1 MVEMDWVECEVMIGG
16 DIRMIGYRGPT
27 EPLSIPE
34 IAVIR
39 ELHGEESVRKMKYV
53 KTTETTPAE
62 EKNRLLSKYSAGVV
76 NTAFPGRA
84 PQMHM
89 KADDRPSKEIEGG
102 MRKVQRAGTKLT
114 AAEPFIPSLSE
125 SEQ

>member
-1 MVEMDWVECEVMIGG
+1 MAEMDWVECEVMIGG
-16 DIRMIGYRGPT
+16 DIRMIAYRGST

-39 ELHGEESVRKMKYV
+39 ELHGEDSVRKMKYV
-53 KTTETTPAE
+53 KTTETTPSE
-62 EKNRLLSKYSAGVV
+62 EKNRLLGRYSAGVV

-102 MRKVQRAGTKLT
+102 VRKVQRAGTKQT
-114 AAEPFIPSLSE
+114 AAEPFIPSLDE
-125 SEQ
+125 STE